1 MPIRKRNLR
10 RRGLLD
16 ADEEAWLR
24 GDLNCGFVQFMD
36 WDKLEAL
43 WEAYG
48 DHDAFVWRRGMYRP
62 ERSLRVYADASLFK

>member
-1 MPIRKRNLR
+1 MPARKRNLKR
-10 RRGLLD
+10 RAALD

-24 GDLNCGFVQFMD
+24 GDRECGFVQFMD

-48 DHDAFVWRRGMYRP
+48 DHRAFVWRRGMDRP
-62 ERSLRVYADASLFK
+62 VPKTSP